1 LSWGDHET
9 KRLTPQRGRAVV
21 EDDMVDDAALWFL
34 LATGIAFI
42 WWGCFMTAKKRSNFD
57 F

>member
-1 LSWGDHET
+1 
-9 KRLTPQRGRAVV
+9 
-21 EDDMVDDAALWFL
+21 MVDDAALWFL